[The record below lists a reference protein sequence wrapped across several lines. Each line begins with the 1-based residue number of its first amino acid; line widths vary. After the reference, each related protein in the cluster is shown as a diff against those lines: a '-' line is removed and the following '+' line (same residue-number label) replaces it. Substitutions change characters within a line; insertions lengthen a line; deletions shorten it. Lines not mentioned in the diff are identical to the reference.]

1 VYYLFWKFRFNSRSG
16 WGGFIGR
23 VVREKRREKG
33 GGGKELGNGMA
44 EAEKIGELIVR
55 KQVRIVEGG
64 SDITASFEMS
74 DWML

>member
-1 VYYLFWKFRFNSRSG
+1 
-16 WGGFIGR
+16 
-23 VVREKRREKG
+23 
-33 GGGKELGNGMA
+33 MA